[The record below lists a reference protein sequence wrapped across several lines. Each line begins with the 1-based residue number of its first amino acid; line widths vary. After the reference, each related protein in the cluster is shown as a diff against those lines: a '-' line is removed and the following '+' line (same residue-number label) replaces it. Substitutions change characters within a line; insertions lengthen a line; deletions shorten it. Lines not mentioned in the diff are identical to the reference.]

1 MKTGVDVIKESL
13 ASDLI
18 SPGVYQFIN
27 KNKEIIYIGK
37 AKNLRKRLSSYLRAD
52 SVKTEIVVQ
61 NICDVVILKTLNET
75 EALILEASLIR
86 KYKPKYNILL
96 KDDKSFP
103 YITIDEQEL
112 FPKIIK
118 YRGKDL
124 KDKIVYGPF
133 PSVKDLDKAIELLQK
148 LFLLRSCSDVVFRNR
163 KKPCILYQM
172 QQCSAPCVNNISIDA
187 YKAEINKV
195 KDFLS
200 GHRKSLYDDL
210 FLMMNKASNQQDYEL
225 AAKYRDRINIL
236 SQITKNSHSLL
247 KDIEDVDVI
256 CINEF
261 MDQII
266 VQVSFIRLGAITGH
280 KVFVFNVLY
289 ESLGEVLCTFLS
301 NFYSN
306 QFVPDE
312 ILLSLELEKSY
323 QQYIED
329 LLYKIY
335 NKHYKIN
342 VPSSRNKTDI
352 VEYCMSVLESKKA
365 ETFESFNKHQLFI
378 AELESLLQIKSGVRK
393 IEIFDNSHCFGS
405 YAVGAIVASGINGF
419 QKSQYRRY
427 NIKSIKG
434 ADDYAMLHEVLTR
447 RFSERNK
454 YNLPDLM
461 IIDGGKGHLK
471 VVVDFLSLHC
481 INDIFV
487 VSIAKG
493 RDRNSGNE
501 VIYTRENTII
511 LDKSSKVKQYI
522 QLLRDEAHRVAISG
536 YRNRALSSF
545 DQSILD
551 NIPGIGKVRKQKLLT
566 FFGSV
571 KNLKEASLEEIRN
584 VTGIDSKISKMIYQ
598 YLNKDL

>member
-1 MKTGVDVIKESL
+1 MKTGVDVIKASL
-13 ASDLI
+13 DSDVL

-37 AKNLRKRLSSYLRAD
+37 AKNLRKRLASYLKAD
-52 SVKTEIVVQ
+52 SVKTEIVVK
-61 NICDVVILKTLNET
+61 NIYDVVILKTLNET

-103 YITIDEQEL
+103 YIVIDEQEP
-112 FPKIIK
+112 FPKITK

-124 KDKIVYGPF
+124 KGKIVYGPF

-148 LFLLRSCSDVVFRNR
+148 LFLLRSCSDLTFRNR

-172 QQCSAPCVNNISIDA
+172 QQCSAPCVNKISIDE
-187 YKAEINKV
+187 YKAEIKKV
-195 KDFLS
+195 KEFLS
-200 GHRKSLYDDL
+200 GNRKSLYDDL
-210 FLMMNKASNQQDYEL
+210 FLAMNKASQKQDYEI

-236 SQITKNSHSLL
+236 SQITKNSNSIF
-247 KDIEDVDVI
+247 KDIDDVDVI
-256 CINEF
+256 CIDEF

-266 VQVSFIRLGAITGH
+266 VQVSFIRLGQITGH
-280 KVFVFNVLY
+280 KVFIFNILY

-306 QFVPDE
+306 QFVPEE

-323 QQYIED
+323 QKYIED
-329 LLYKIY
+329 LLYSTH
-335 NKHYKIN
+335 NKRYKIN
-342 VPSSRNKTDI
+342 VPRSGNKI
-352 VEYCMSVLESKKA
+352 HVVKNCMSVLESTKVEK
-365 ETFESFNKHQLFI
+365 FESFNKHQLFI
-378 AELESLLQIKSGVRK
+378 AELESLLKIKSTVSK

-405 YAVGAIVASGINGF
+405 YAVGAIVACGINGF

-427 NIKSIKG
+427 NIKSIKD
-434 ADDYAMLHEVLTR
+434 ADDYGMLYEVLTR

-454 YNLPDLM
+454 YNLPNLM

-471 VVVDFLSLHC
+471 VVVDFLRLHC
-481 INDIFV
+481 INDIIV
-487 VSIAKG
+487 ISIAKG

-501 VIYTRENTII
+501 VIYTTDNTII
-511 LDKSSKVKQYI
+511 LDKSSKIKQYI

-536 YRNRALSSF
+536 YRKRALSSF

-584 VTGIDSKISKMIYQ
+584 VTGIDSKMSKMIYQ